1 MFKLLEGSFFKMKA
15 ETIERNPSPENI
27 EKERTLII
35 KSGIPFILRRIL
47 KDENIKPKDETLE
60 KAGKYLRDISWGYN
74 KSGNFCKNVTI
85 STRGREIIVS
95 GKEELIFASQDLS
108 DVTKLRKG
116 LKKVV
121 KKPALR
127 SESEFTLS

>member
-1 MFKLLEGSFFKMKA
+1 MTVEK
-15 ETIERNPSPENI
+15 IERNPSLENI
-27 EKERTLII
+27 EEERTLII

-85 STRGREIIVS
+85 STRGQEVIVS
-95 GKEELIFASQDLS
+95 GKEELIFTSQDLG
-108 DVTKLRKG
+108 DVNKLRKG
-116 LKKVV
+116 LKKVIGN
-121 KKPALR
+121 PALR